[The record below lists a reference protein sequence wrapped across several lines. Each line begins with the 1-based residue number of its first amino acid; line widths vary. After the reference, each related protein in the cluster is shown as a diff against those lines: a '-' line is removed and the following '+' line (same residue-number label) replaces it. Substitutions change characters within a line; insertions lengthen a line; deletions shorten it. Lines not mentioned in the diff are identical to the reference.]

1 MTNKPSQSEKH
12 TNDKLTAIAKLALF
26 LVLVIG
32 IPAYIYFF
40 HYEFIAGFKSFEDI
54 EVFLE
59 KYEVASSFVY
69 IGLQILHVVV
79 SVIPAQ
85 PFHLASGYVFG
96 FWIAYLLSMAGIA
109 IGTTATFFL
118 ARFLGQDAMHLLF
131 GEKKFVKRIEQ
142 MNSKRSLLV
151 LFVLFLIP
159 GLPKDPLGYA
169 VGLSKV
175 KFWHFLLVAL
185 VGRTPGIMGTILLGS
200 MIDSGSVKGIVI
212 VSVLSAAFCI
222 LGLVYRKRI
231 TSWIDSHHL
240 IKK

>member
-1 MTNKPSQSEKH
+1 MIKKLFPSEKH
-12 TNDKLTAIAKLALF
+12 GNEKLAAIAKLALF

-32 IPAYIYFF
+32 IPAYLYFF
-40 HYEFIAGFKSFEDI
+40 HYEFIASFKSFEDV

-69 IGLQILHVVV
+69 IGLQVLHVVV

-96 FWIAYLLSMAGIA
+96 FLPAYLLSMAGIA
-109 IGTTATFFL
+109 VGTAATFFL

-142 MNSKRSLLV
+142 MNSKRALLV

-185 VGRTPGIMGTILLGS
+185 VGRTPSIMGTILIGS
-200 MIDSGSVKGIVI
+200 MIDSGSIRGIVI
-212 VSVLSAAFCI
+212 VAAVAAAFFA

-231 TSWIDSHHL
+231 TSWLESHHL
-240 IKK
+240 AKK